1 MEQIGYEINWKDGT
15 TTKMVDSEIVT
26 EKTEIVMEN
35 MYKELRTFRK
45 YVKSFYGADSEL
57 YPMNASIEQIDKVCD
72 VYRISCDSEYTS
84 VQWGD
89 GDSVDRER
97 VRDILFAMGYDW
109 KTNNKNLN
117 IK

>member
-1 MEQIGYEINWKDGT
+1 MEQIGYEINWRDGT
-15 TTKMVDSEIVT
+15 TTKMVDGEIVT

-45 YVKSFYGADSEL
+45 YVKSFYGTDSEL
-57 YPMNASIEQIDKVCD
+57 YPMNASAEQIYKVCE
-72 VYRISCDSEYTS
+72 VYRISCDSEYTA

-109 KTNNKNLN
+109 KVNNKNLN
-117 IK
+117 TK